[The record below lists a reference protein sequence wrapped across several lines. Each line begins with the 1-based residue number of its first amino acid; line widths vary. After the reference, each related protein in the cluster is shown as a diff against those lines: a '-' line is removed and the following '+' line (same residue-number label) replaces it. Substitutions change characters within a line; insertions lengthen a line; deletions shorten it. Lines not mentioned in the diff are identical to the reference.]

1 MQSKS
6 TPSPPPIFVDLPL
19 SLLCPS
25 DEKPSL
31 PSLETQCLHC
41 SEELSAVLI
50 EASANTNGDCQ
61 KNMMLFSPVKRK
73 RSKRV
78 MPELDSEVCAASAL
92 LMLSGCASK
101 GCYGG
106 DNNDNIST
114 PNLLKE
120 VNLNASD
127 QLVHCDEFMDNT
139 RPNSDRNSAYEGFYE
154 LSEKENTLN
163 LAADV
168 PRTVVLENVFDDG
181 LVDGHAE
188 FMKPEADI
196 SLEEAKSSS
205 NLSVAVNIKRY
216 HCEVCG
222 KLLRSECALDVHMR
236 LHREKEKILN
246 LVADIPKKEVLLNV
260 FDHGPDVDA
269 EFMKPGAGSSV
280 EDLKSGDLSAAVKIK
295 SYECKVCGK
304 VLRSGQALG
313 GHMTSHLNRGQEN
326 TLNLVA
332 DVPKAEVLLNVF
344 DYELDAVA
352 EFKKPGADISVE
364 ELKSSDL
371 SAAVNVKRHI
381 RQLHCGAP
389 SDEDTCDLG
398 RTNPPQVP
406 PPTASRLALSSQT
419 PAAARGSRPPL
430 PLLKPVM
437 IAFYISSLPPPISRP
452 PLPAA
457 APSRRTSSWAK
468 KVVLLESRARKVGA
482 GGAARSCTLP
492 PNVTTKKVHM
502 KKGQGGRGWRAET
515 AKSSKKQLGS
525 AADLDSRTRSRLVS
539 STQCRGFWVLV
550 LLGSLEF
557 GGVLGWFFLGL
568 VSSDWELWGCAKFS
582 STSWLGSY
590 ANPLIKTSTTL
601 CNLKCLVR
609 WEQEVSRLK
618 NSTANL

>member
-1 MQSKS
+1 MNLSP
-6 TPSPPPIFVDLPL
+6 TPTAKEVVVAAAAVAAVAAAEAAARASRGRRAGSQPVADAALQGTAGFRRGPGLAASD
-19 SLLCPS
+19 SS

-381 RQLHCGAP
+381 RLHYVRKCNRH
-389 SDEDTCDLG
+389 LG
-398 RTNPPQVP
+398 VTDCPN
-406 PPTASRLALSSQT
+406 SAL
-419 PAAARGSRPPL
+419 
-430 PLLKPVM
+430 M
-437 IAFYISSLPPPISRP
+437 
-452 PLPAA
+452 
-457 APSRRTSSWAK
+457 
-468 KVVLLESRARKVGA
+468 EE
-482 GGAARSCTLP
+482 
-492 PNVTTKKVHM
+492 HM
-502 KKGQGGRGWRAET
+502 QKHE
-515 AKSSKKQLGS
+515 
-525 AADLDSRTRSRLVS
+525 LDSPIFCGQRPHSHGR
-539 STQCRGFWVLV
+539 
-550 LLGSLEF
+550 
-557 GGVLGWFFLGL
+557 
-568 VSSDWELWGCAKFS
+568 
-582 STSWLGSY
+582 
-590 ANPLIKTSTTL
+590 
-601 CNLKCLVR
+601 
-609 WEQEVSRLK
+609 EV
-618 NSTANL
+618 